1 MAEIPK
7 QSASRHEAMQKV
19 RRAQS
24 FSVDLPLIGR
34 VPLPRPEQ
42 LAFYGALG
50 VLAAVEIIEWPVAL
64 RAGPFEPAPSV
75 RGEEK
80 SKVGAARPRR
90 RA

>member
-1 MAEIPK
+1 MAENPK
-7 QSASRHEAMQKV
+7 QSSSRHESIHKV

-24 FSVDLPLIGR
+24 FSVALPLIGR

-64 RAGPFEPAPSV
+64 VLGAGHFLVQEDHNRV
-75 RGEEK
+75 VKEIGEALEE
-80 SKVGAARPRR
+80 A
-90 RA
+90 